1 MPLKFDIN
9 VQQGCKKYTK
19 LTAFYILL
27 IINSMFLCH
36 TPFLEKSR
44 RNDTVLYFCD
54 INRYFM
60 KPFLDSIA
68 LLMRIF
74 VEPSFS
80 QFIYLHVDKFV
91 NTNPILS
98 LVKTSLQTH
107 HVDSTLKRRGNDR
120 GIHAVCL

>member
-1 MPLKFDIN
+1 
-9 VQQGCKKYTK
+9 
-19 LTAFYILL
+19 
-27 IINSMFLCH
+27 
-36 TPFLEKSR
+36 
-44 RNDTVLYFCD
+44 
-54 INRYFM
+54 M

-80 QFIYLHVDKFV
+80 QFIYLHVDQFV

-107 HVDSTLKRRGNDR
+107 HVDFTLKRRGNDR